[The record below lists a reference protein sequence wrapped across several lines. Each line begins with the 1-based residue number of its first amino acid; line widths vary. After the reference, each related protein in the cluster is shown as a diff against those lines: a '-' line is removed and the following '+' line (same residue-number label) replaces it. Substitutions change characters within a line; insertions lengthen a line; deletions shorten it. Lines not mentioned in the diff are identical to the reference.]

1 LSDPREAGEFERID
15 RLVRALGGDPEGRIG
30 HDAAVLAA
38 DGRPWAW
45 TVDTLVEGVHFR
57 FDWLDPE
64 DVGHRALAAAVSD
77 LAATAARP
85 AGALVAAAVSR
96 DRADVLEA
104 VYRGFRTL
112 GARVGCPVVGGDLA
126 RSEGPLHLTV
136 TALGRCP
143 GEPLRRSGA
152 RPGDEVWVT
161 GELGGPAAAL
171 AGLAREP
178 DLDLR
183 YDPAFRR
190 LARPEP
196 RVSEA
201 LWLRERTA
209 LTAGID
215 LSDGLSGDAGH
226 VARASGVALRL
237 EVEAIPLHPGA
248 RDMASRLHDDPL
260 EWAIHG
266 GEEFELLLCAPAGA
280 LQPHADL
287 FLERFD
293 LGLTRIGRVDEGEG
307 VWMRDE
313 AGRESRLSARSY
325 DHFRVEG

>member
-1 LSDPREAGEFERID
+1 
-15 RLVRALGGDPEGRIG
+15 
-30 HDAAVLAA
+30 
-38 DGRPWAW
+38 
-45 TVDTLVEGVHFR
+45 
-57 FDWLDPE
+57 
-64 DVGHRALAAAVSD
+64 
-77 LAATAARP
+77 
-85 AGALVAAAVSR
+85 
-96 DRADVLEA
+96 
-104 VYRGFRTL
+104 
-112 GARVGCPVVGGDLA
+112 
-126 RSEGPLHLTV
+126 
-136 TALGRCP
+136 
-143 GEPLRRSGA
+143 
-152 RPGDEVWVT
+152 VT